1 MQGWLN
7 ILRAAA
13 LCAAVLCVPQLRALA
28 DEASKSSD
36 PLATLRAQLSAA
48 RESIKEA
55 RKAQQELFRRLD
67 ALQMPEPEPVLSAR
81 EQRLV
86 EEGRHHW
93 SFQPLLRLEPP
104 RIGDETAAI
113 NPIDRFVVAKLA
125 ENGLKPNSRAAPRSL
140 LRRLYFDLTGLPP
153 APEQVEAFE
162 QDSSKEAY
170 ERIVDEL
177 LASPRFGER
186 WARHWL
192 DVARYADSDG
202 YEFDIERPHAYPYR
216 DFVIR
221 AFNEDLPF
229 NTFVQWQ
236 IAGDEIA
243 PDNPMAVAA
252 TGFCTNGPTI
262 SNQQN
267 ELNRYDELDD
277 ILSTTGTAVLGMT
290 LGCARCHDH
299 KYDPVPM
306 RDYYRMLSAFATTK
320 RHDALLG
327 TREEIAAYRAR
338 YAEWEARLKVA
349 KDQLDSVYGPVR
361 GSLRALKIEALQIS
375 EAEKE
380 LLRAPVSA
388 DNAEQK
394 LLLEKYMDRIAVG
407 DDELNKSLDSESA
420 ARADAIRERID
431 SIELEKPQSPPVALA
446 LTDSA
451 PTPAD
456 NYFLAR
462 GDPFAKRDK
471 VPLGFLSV
479 LPGSSSDRFKLT
491 KIRPE
496 SATTTYQ
503 RTALARWLT
512 DVDEGAGRLTA
523 RVVVNRLWHHHFGQ
537 GIVRTTSDF
546 GTQGDPPSHP
556 ELLDWLATELIRHG
570 WSLKSIHKLMVMSDA
585 YQRSSAFDPDG
596 AARDPDNRLLWRR
609 APQRL
614 EAEIIRDATLAVTAC
629 LNLRMYGPGVFP
641 YMPPDAIATGST
653 AKWPKDARDGPDT
666 WRRSVYVFV
675 RRSAR
680 MPMIEAFDAPDT
692 VIGCG
697 RRLSTVTPTQ
707 ALSLMNSE
715 FISDQAR
722 YFAERILRETGSAP
736 VSWVGHAY
744 ALALSRPPSER
755 EIELATNF
763 ILLQTQR
770 HERHEAAKARGD
782 IYYIREED
790 PRYSALTDFC
800 QVVLSLNEFVYI
812 D

>member
-1 MQGWLN
+1 MQGLVDN
-7 ILRAAA
+7 FRAAA
-13 LCAAVLCVPQLRALA
+13 VCAVALCFLQPGSWA
-28 DEASKSSD
+28 DELSKPGD
-36 PLATLRAQLSAA
+36 PPATLRGQLSAA
-48 RESIKEA
+48 RESITEA
-55 RKAQQELFRRLD
+55 RKAQQELVRRLD
-67 ALQMPEPEPVLSAR
+67 ALLIPEPEPVLSVR

-86 EEGRHHW
+86 EEGRRHW
-93 SFQPLLRLEPP
+93 SFQPLLRVEPP
-104 RIGDETAAI
+104 RVDSETAAA

-125 ENGLKPNSRAAPRSL
+125 ESGLKSNPRAGPRTL
-140 LRRLYFDLTGLPP
+140 LRRLYFDLIGLPP

-162 QDSSKEAY
+162 RDSSTEAY
-170 ERIVDEL
+170 ERMVDEL

-229 NTFVQWQ
+229 DTFVQWQ

-277 ILSTTGTAVLGMT
+277 ILSTTGSAVLGMT

-306 RDYYRMLSAFATTK
+306 RDYYRMVSAFTTTK

-327 TREEIAAYRAR
+327 TRDEIAAYHAR
-338 YAEWEARLKVA
+338 YAEWEGRLKVA
-349 KDQLDSVYGPVR
+349 KDQLDRVYAPIR
-361 GSLRALKIEALQIS
+361 DSLRRLKINALQIS

-380 LLRAPVSA
+380 LLRAPIRA
-388 DNAEQK
+388 ENAEQSA
-394 LLLEKYMDRIAVG
+394 LLEKYKDQIGVEEAEVVR
-407 DDELNKSLDSESA
+407 SLEPDSA
-420 ARADAIRERID
+420 ARASAIRELID
-431 SIELEKPQSPPVALA
+431 SIELEKPQSPPLALA

-451 PTPAD
+451 STPSD
-456 NYFLAR
+456 TYFLAR
-462 GDPFAKRDK
+462 GDPAAKREK
-471 VPLGFLSV
+471 MPLGFLSV
-479 LPGSSSDRFKLT
+479 LPGASSDRFRWT

-523 RVVVNRLWHHHFGQ
+523 RVIVNRLWHHHFGQ

-546 GTQGDPPSHP
+546 GTQGDAPSHP
-556 ELLDWLATELIRHG
+556 ELLDWLATELVQHG
-570 WSLKSIHKLMVMSDA
+570 WNLKYIHKLMVMSDA
-585 YQRSSAFDPDG
+585 YQRNSAYDPDC

-609 APQRL
+609 TPQRL
-614 EAEIIRDATLAVTAC
+614 EAEIIRDATLAVTGC

-641 YMPPDAIATGST
+641 FMPPDAIATGST
-653 AKWPKDARDGPDT
+653 AKWPKDAKDGPDT
-666 WRRSVYVFV
+666 WRRTVYVFV

-692 VIGCG
+692 VTGCG

-707 ALSLMNSE
+707 ALALMNSE
-715 FISDQAR
+715 FVSDQAK
-722 YFAERILRETGSAP
+722 YFAERILRDAGNSPE
-736 VSWVGHAY
+736 SWVGRAY
-744 ALALSRPPSER
+744 ALALSRPPSNR
-755 EIELATNF
+755 EIELAMDF
-763 ILLQTQR
+763 ILRQTQR
-770 HERHEAAKARGD
+770 HERDETAKAQGD

-790 PRYSALTDFC
+790 PQYSALTDFC